1 MVQDGAKKRPK
12 LELDPPANA
21 VVRRI
26 FNTALQGKRILDVT
40 KTPNAEGI
48 ATARVEISLSLVE
61 VS

>member
-21 VVRRI
+21 AVRRI
-26 FNTALQGKRILDVT
+26 FDMALQGKRILDVT